1 MKRFALTAAVAALA
15 LTAAL
20 PGLAAPKMMHASPM
34 AAHSKMMPSKMSHS
48 KMAASKMV
56 YVCTKCK
63 EYWTPTQAKKM
74 GYKDSMGHKLTKMSK
89 KPAGFMA
96 GGKMGSM

>member
-1 MKRFALTAAVAALA
+1 M
-15 LTAAL
+15 
-20 PGLAAPKMMHASPM
+20 
-34 AAHSKMMPSKMSHS
+34 AHSKMAAS

-63 EYWTPTQAKKM
+63 EYWTPAQAKKM

-89 KPAGFMA
+89 TPAGFMA